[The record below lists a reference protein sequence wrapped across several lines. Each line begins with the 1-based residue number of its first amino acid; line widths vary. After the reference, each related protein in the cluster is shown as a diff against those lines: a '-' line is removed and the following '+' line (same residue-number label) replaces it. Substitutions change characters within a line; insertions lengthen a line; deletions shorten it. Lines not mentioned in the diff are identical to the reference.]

1 MSEKANF
8 SNIYTFYDLINTVLT
23 FGFDKSWREKAVSNL
38 IGKSVLDLG
47 SGTGAAYEQLLNF
60 ETTAIDP
67 DKKMLELNAFDNKV
81 LGTAENLPFQDNSFD
96 NVFCSFV
103 WRNVSDTNIALNE
116 VYRVLRPGGRFIL
129 LDMTRP
135 KNSFL
140 RMLHKFGT
148 FKVLHLIGLISFNLK
163 EYRFLYKSL
172 DFYPQPEEHLNK
184 DNFID
189 LKIERMGL
197 FNFVYLAVF
206 TLSLIHI

>member
-8 SNIYTFYDLINTVLT
+8 SNIHKFYDLINTILT
-23 FGFDKSWREKAVSNL
+23 LGFDKSWREKAADNL
-38 IGKSVLDLG
+38 IRTSVLDLG
-47 SGTGAAYEQLLNF
+47 SGTGAAFDQLLNY

-67 DKKMLELNAFDNKV
+67 DKKMLELNTFDNKV
-81 LGTAENLPFQDNSFD
+81 LGSAENLPFDDNSFD

-103 WRNVSDTNIALNE
+103 WRNVTDTSKAFEEI
-116 VYRVLRPGGRFIL
+116 YRVLRPGGRFIL

-140 RMLHKFGT
+140 RMLHKIGT
-148 FKVLHLIGLISFNLK
+148 FKVLHLIGLFTFNLK

-172 DFYPQPEEHLNK
+172 DFYPQPEEHLDKN
-184 DNFID
+184 NFID
-189 LKIERMGL
+189 FKIERMGL

-206 TLSLIHI
+206 TK

>member
-8 SNIYTFYDLINTVLT
+8 SNIYNFYDLINTILT
-23 FGFDKSWREKAVSNL
+23 LGFDKSWREKAADNL
-38 IGKSVLDLG
+38 IGTSVLDLG
-47 SGTGAAYEQLLNF
+47 SGTGAAFDQLLNY

-67 DKKMLELNAFDNKV
+67 DKKMLELNTFENKV
-81 LGTAENLPFQDNSFD
+81 LGSAENLPFEDNSFD

-103 WRNVSDTNIALNE
+103 WRNVSDTNKALEE
-116 VYRVLRPGGRFIL
+116 VHRVLKPGGKFIL

-140 RMLHKFGT
+140 KILHKIGT
-148 FKVLHLIGLISFNLK
+148 FKVLHLIGLLTFNLK

-172 DFYPQPEEHLNK
+172 DFYPQPENHLKK
-184 DNFID
+184 DTFID
-189 LKIERMGL
+189 LQIERMGL

-206 TLSLIHI
+206 TK

>member
-1 MSEKANF
+1 LSEKANF
-8 SNIYTFYDLINTVLT
+8 SNIYNFYDLINTVLT
-23 FGFDKSWREKAVSNL
+23 LGFDKSWREKAADNL
-38 IGKSVLDLG
+38 IGTSVLDLG
-47 SGTGAAYEQLLNF
+47 SGTGAAFDQLLNY

-67 DKKMLELNAFDNKV
+67 DKKMLELNTFENKV
-81 LGTAENLPFQDNSFD
+81 LGTAENLPFEDNSFD

-103 WRNVSDTNIALNE
+103 WRNVSVTNKALEE
-116 VYRVLRPGGRFIL
+116 VYRVLRPGGKFIL

-140 RMLHKFGT
+140 RMLHKIGT
-148 FKVLHLIGLISFNLK
+148 FKVLHLIGLLTFNLK

-189 LKIERMGL
+189 LKIERMGV

-206 TLSLIHI
+206 TK

>member
-8 SNIYTFYDLINTVLT
+8 SNIYKFYDLINTVLT
-23 FGFDKSWREKAVSNL
+23 LGFDKSWRDKAVSNL
-38 IGKSVLDLG
+38 IGNTVLDLG
-47 SGTGAAYEQLLNF
+47 SGTGAAFDQLINY

-67 DKKMLELNAFDNKV
+67 DKKMLELNTFEDKV
-81 LGTAENLPFQDNSFD
+81 LGSAENLPFQDNSFD

-103 WRNVSDTNIALNE
+103 WRNVSNTNIALNE

-140 RMLHKFGT
+140 RMLHKIGT
-148 FKVLHLIGLISFNLK
+148 FKVLHLIGLITFNLK

-184 DNFID
+184 ENFID
-189 LKIERMGL
+189 LKIERMGV

-206 TLSLIHI
+206 TK

>member
-1 MSEKANF
+1 MSQKANF
-8 SNIYTFYDLINTVLT
+8 SNIYKFYDLINTVLT
-23 FGFDKSWREKAVSNL
+23 LGFDKSWREKAVSNL
-38 IGKSVLDLG
+38 AGNSVLDLG
-47 SGTGAAYEQLLNF
+47 SGTGAAYEQLINF
-60 ETTAIDP
+60 ETTAVDP
-67 DKKMLELNAFDNKV
+67 NKKMLELNAFEKKV
-81 LGTAENLPFQDNSFD
+81 LGSAENLPFEDNSFD

-103 WRNVSDTNIALNE
+103 WRNVSDTNNALNE
-116 VYRVLRPGGRFIL
+116 IYRVLRPGGKFIL

-140 RMLHKFGT
+140 RMLHKIGT
-148 FKVLHLIGLISFNLK
+148 FKVLHLIGLITFNLK

-172 DFYPQPEEHLNK
+172 DFYPQPEDHLNK

-206 TLSLIHI
+206 TK

>member
-81 LGTAENLPFQDNSFD
+81 LGTAESLPFQDNSFD

-103 WRNVSDTNIALNE
+103 WRNVSDTNNALNE
-116 VYRVLRPGGRFIL
+116 VYRVLRPGGKFIL

-140 RMLHKFGT
+140 RMLHKIGT
-148 FKVLHLIGLISFNLK
+148 FKVLHLIGLITFNLK

-189 LKIERMGL
+189 LKIERMGV

-206 TLSLIHI
+206 TK